1 MSSERSNFTSTAPS
15 SSNLE
20 AAEGTERERA
30 ATAQDETLETNRSGA
45 RNAAELDLISLKERY
60 SSAQDELRMLKTSA
74 ADLQTRCEKY
84 QKTKDKIAARI
95 KNLTARIREEK
106 SSKFEKLITLE
117 QRVQQLRNSLAQT
130 VWTPEALDRM
140 AEDLRAKIQ
149 KVEQECIDVGVV
161 LEGKKAELLQVRMQG
176 AGDVA
181 AQEVFLE
188 PEEEQMAL
196 QIFGG
201 EGERLQRVLDQLKL
215 KKQQLMEELDRLS
228 QP

>member
-45 RNAAELDLISLKERY
+45 RNAELDLISLKERY

>member
-30 ATAQDETLETNRSGA
+30 ATAQDETLETNRS
-45 RNAAELDLISLKERY
+45 AAELDLISLKERY